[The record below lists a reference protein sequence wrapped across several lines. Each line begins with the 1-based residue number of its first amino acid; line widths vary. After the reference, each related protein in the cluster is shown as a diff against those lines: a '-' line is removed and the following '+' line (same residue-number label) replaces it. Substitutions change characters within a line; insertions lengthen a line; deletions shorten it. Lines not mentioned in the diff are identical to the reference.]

1 MKNVNKQRADLGAY
15 QNRMEMAQKGINVAA
30 ENTQAAESRIR
41 DADMATE
48 MVEYTKQQVLAQA
61 SVAMLSQAN
70 SQSQNVLA
78 LLQ

>member
-1 MKNVNKQRADLGAY
+1 MYRKAHKKDKTSKQVID
-15 QNRMEMAQKGINVAA
+15 VAA

-48 MVEYTKQQVLAQA
+48 MIEYTKQQVLSQA

-70 SQSQNVLA
+70 SQSQNILA